1 MNSNTCTGSGSIG
14 HKPSEYNVVG
24 FSPCGEY
31 VAHEGSKPCDVIN
44 MKTPPGPTNDPHIC
58 TCRTDS
64 CPCGEFISHKI
75 IEVCTAKL

>member
-1 MNSNTCTGSGSIG
+1 
-14 HKPSEYNVVG
+14 
-24 FSPCGEY
+24 
-31 VAHEGSKPCDVIN
+31 VAHESSKPCDVID
-44 MKTPPGPTNDPHIC
+44 MKTFPGPTDDPHIC